1 MTDVLIDVYD
11 ERRIVITSDNV
22 FRDKELIMQLPGCR
36 YETKEHRFLA
46 PLTWATCVA
55 MRGIFGSRLS
65 VGSKLIEWA
74 QREHAE
80 RVSPS
85 LELRASV
92 EANGDP
98 DLYPFQRAGVQFL
111 AFARRAMLCDA
122 MGTGKTVQTIRT
134 LMELTRRGENV
145 FPTVVIAPNNMT
157 LTWKKEFEKW
167 WPGLTAQVIKG
178 SAAKRREIIKTPA
191 HVYVINWEGV
201 RSHSRLAPYGSVR
214 LKRCVDCDASL
225 ANVPANQRSRCE
237 HCPKELNDIAW
248 RTVIADE
255 AHRMKDPR
263 AKQTRAAWALR
274 TKDTEFAFG
283 LTGTPIA
290 NAPHDF
296 WSALHF
302 ISKDEFPQRTKYIDR
317 YCLTQF
323 NPFGGMTI
331 TGLRQDTKEEF
342 FKIVDPRLRRMPKE
356 AVLPQLP
363 KKTYATRFVEMT
375 AKQARAYA
383 QMEDTLVAQLDEGV
397 AVSVNP
403 LVQMTRLMQFASA
416 YAVMGDNGD
425 VQLSD
430 PSCKIDALMDII
442 EEMGGE
448 SLVVFAQSRQLID
461 LAAARLTKHKIE
473 HELIVG
479 GQTPDEREL
488 AKTNFQ
494 EGKVPVILCTIAA
507 GGIGITLTKAAAA
520 VFLQRSWSSVDN
532 SQAEDRVHRIG
543 SEIHD
548 KVTII
553 DVIASGT
560 FEERQRTVLGGKL
573 DRLEEILR
581 DRETMRRVLGE

>member
-145 FPTVVIAPNNMT
+145 FPAVVIAPNNMT

-214 LKRCVDCDASL
+214 LMRCVDCDASL
-225 ANVPANQRSRCE
+225 ANVPANQRQSMGQ
-237 HCPKELNDIAW
+237 
-248 RTVIADE
+248 
-255 AHRMKDPR
+255 HR
-263 AKQTRAAWALR
+263 
-274 TKDTEFAFG
+274 G
-283 LTGTPIA
+283 
-290 NAPHDF
+290 H
-296 WSALHF
+296 
-302 ISKDEFPQRTKYIDR
+302 
-317 YCLTQF
+317 
-323 NPFGGMTI
+323 
-331 TGLRQDTKEEF
+331 
-342 FKIVDPRLRRMPKE
+342 V
-356 AVLPQLP
+356 AVLGNVFG
-363 KKTYATRFVEMT
+363 K
-375 AKQARAYA
+375 
-383 QMEDTLVAQLDEGV
+383 GV
-397 AVSVNP
+397 A
-403 LVQMTRLMQFASA
+403 
-416 YAVMGDNGD
+416 
-425 VQLSD
+425 
-430 PSCKIDALMDII
+430 
-442 EEMGGE
+442 
-448 SLVVFAQSRQLID
+448 
-461 LAAARLTKHKIE
+461 H
-473 HELIVG
+473 
-479 GQTPDEREL
+479 QTP
-488 AKTNFQ
+488 
-494 EGKVPVILCTIAA
+494 A
-507 GGIGITLTKAAAA
+507 GYVAHTAHQGVKFICHG
-520 VFLQRSWSSVDN
+520 
-532 SQAEDRVHRIG
+532 
-543 SEIHD
+543 
-548 KVTII
+548 
-553 DVIASGT
+553 
-560 FEERQRTVLGGKL
+560 
-573 DRLEEILR
+573 
-581 DRETMRRVLGE
+581 